1 MKMHEAIF
9 VFIVLLMLCGC
20 HKDKFR
26 DFDRM
31 VLNNKVLEREI
42 IKYRGRSDQYPFYE
56 GIKVYTSVWCKTIND
71 STVRYTLAPLSY
83 PDALDTRPV
92 FLYVMSV
99 VKMCSFYPSLE
110 YRG

>member
-31 VLNNKVLEREI
+31 VLKQSVGAGDNKI
-42 IKYRGRSDQYPFYE
+42 
-56 GIKVYTSVWCKTIND
+56 
-71 STVRYTLAPLSY
+71 
-83 PDALDTRPV
+83 
-92 FLYVMSV
+92 
-99 VKMCSFYPSLE
+99 
-110 YRG
+110 